1 MFDGGNKIIRLL
13 QSIWISISILELLE
27 NIDTFYEH
35 IAIIKYSYT
44 TKY

>member
-1 MFDGGNKIIRLL
+1 MFDGGNKIIQLL
-13 QSIWISISILELLE
+13 QSVWISISMLELLK

-35 IAIIKYSYT
+35 IAIKYSYT